1 MEQKYIKSLQMSAV
15 CSTPANEEDVKDSGK
30 NIYLEE
36 NARDCFIP
44 EQLGTVTRG
53 FSSKHLEFESL
64 SCYCHS
70 LASQLLKG
78 HLLSSLKTWS
88 SSTLFPAWGGSGWF
102 IHFLERAAS
111 RLSIGTCLWWDK
123 SSPLYFS
130 HTGRLDT
137 AWNLLLKASGEKG
150 ILPYGSCCSCFQ
162 SKNPRQHIGC
172 HTASLTSISQE
183 VPQIQHMTSIA
194 IHIFIRL

>member
-1 MEQKYIKSLQMSAV
+1 MSAV
-15 CSTPANEEDVKDSGK
+15 CSTTTNKEDVKDSGK

-36 NARDCFIP
+36 NAQDYFIQ
-44 EQLGTVTRG
+44 EQLGTVARG
-53 FSSKHLEFESL
+53 FSSKYLESESL

-70 LASQLLKG
+70 LVSQLLKG

-88 SSTLFPAWGGSGWF
+88 SSTLLPAWGGSGWF

-137 AWNLLLKASGEKG
+137 AWNLFLKASVEKG
-150 ILPYGSCCSCFQ
+150 IPPYGSCCSRFQ
-162 SKNPRQHIGC
+162 SKNPRQHTGC
-172 HTASLTSISQE
+172 HTASLTSVRQE
-183 VPQIQHMTSIA
+183 APQTQHMTSIA